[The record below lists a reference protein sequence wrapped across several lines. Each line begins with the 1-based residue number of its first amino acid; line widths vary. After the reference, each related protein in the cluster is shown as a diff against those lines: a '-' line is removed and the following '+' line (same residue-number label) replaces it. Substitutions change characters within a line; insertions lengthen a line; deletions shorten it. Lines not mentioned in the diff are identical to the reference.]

1 MEKDLPPTDPSGT
14 GQTSLVSDVA
24 NTQPAASSK
33 PCPEN
38 AMVDMEKAAIATAA
52 SAAIQATTSVAKEA
66 LRISSRS
73 LLTWF
78 ILGLLA
84 VGLYFAYILLRP
96 FANTLILA
104 VVFAALFAPVYGF
117 FLKKFNGRGSLAS
130 FVVLIFVTFVVI
142 VPLVILITGLI
153 PQMRHSVTSIT
164 AWLSEGNLD
173 AIFTNYLNPF
183 FEWLHKE
190 APFLD
195 VTAESAKADVLDSA
209 RRVGQEL
216 LGLSANFVGRTLTF
230 LMHFLLF
237 LVALFFFLKD
247 GSSMIARL
255 KYLTPLR
262 EEQQE
267 RILDTLR
274 RVSRSV
280 LAGGFLVAA
289 LQGTAGGIGLAI
301 VGIPPLFWGTV
312 MALSAFVPV
321 VGTGLVWV
329 PAVCFLLFTG
339 AWKSALFLAIWC
351 GVLVASIDTFLRPY
365 LMRDASGVPI
375 LFLFLA
381 ILGGIQAFGVFGLLY
396 GPIILT
402 FAVVMLKIYAD
413 EYQEQLK
420 SKNAWARQGE

>member
-1 MEKDLPPTDPSGT
+1 MSVGVPSGPVVEN
-14 GQTSLVSDVA
+14 GLPS
-24 NTQPAASSK
+24 PAGTASGRGGIAAGA
-33 PCPEN
+33 EN
-38 AMVDMEKAAIATAA
+38 ASLADARPPRSVDAEKLAIANAA
-52 SAAIQATTSVAKEA
+52 SAA
-66 LRISSRS
+66 LRFSSRN

-96 FANTLILA
+96 FADTLVLA
-104 VVFAALFAPVYGF
+104 VVFAALFAPVYKF
-117 FLKKFNGRGSLAS
+117 FLNAFKERETLAS
-130 FVVLIFVTFVVI
+130 LVVLLFVLVVVI
-142 VPLVILITGLI
+142 APLTLLITGLI
-153 PQMRHSVTSIT
+153 PQMRQSVTSIT
-164 AWLSEGNLD
+164 AWLAEGNLD
-173 AIFTNYLNPF
+173 EVFTKYLNPF
-183 FEWLHKE
+183 FDWLHKE
-190 APFLD
+190 APFLNI
-195 VTAESAKADVLDSA
+195 TAESAKADILDTA
-209 RRVGQEL
+209 RRAGQTVI
-216 LGLSANFVGRTLTF
+216 GFSANFVGRTLT
-230 LMHFLLF
+230 LLLHFFLF

-247 GSSMIARL
+247 GAAMIARI
-255 KYLTPLR
+255 KYLAPVR

-289 LQGTAGGIGLAI
+289 LQGTAGGVGLAL

-321 VGTGLVWV
+321 LGTGLVWV
-329 PAVCFLLFTG
+329 PAVGFLLFTG
-339 AWKSALFLAIWC
+339 AWKSAIFLALWC
-351 GVLVASIDTFLRPY
+351 GVFVTSIDTFLRPY

-381 ILGGIQAFGVFGLLY
+381 ILGGIRAFGIFGLLY

-413 EYQEQLK
+413 EYQEQLGSK
-420 SKNAWARQGE
+420 SAWARQSE